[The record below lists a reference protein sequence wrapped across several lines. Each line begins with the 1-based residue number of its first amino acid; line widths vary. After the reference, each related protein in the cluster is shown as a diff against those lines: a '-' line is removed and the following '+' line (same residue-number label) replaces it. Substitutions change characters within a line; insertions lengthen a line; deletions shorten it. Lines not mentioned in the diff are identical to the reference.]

1 MTIRGSMRAAAIALF
16 GMLVLVAATHAETV
30 IRSVPL
36 LDVKVLDPYTNS
48 NYGTRNHGHM
58 IYETL
63 FAWDAHQRP
72 KPDMVG
78 DYSISPDRLTYH
90 FTLRPGLKW
99 QDGKPVTSAD
109 VIASLERWEQKDSLG
124 SKLAAATSALKPDGE
139 TSFTLVLNQP
149 FGLVL
154 DALAK
159 PSNYAPFILP
169 ERFAR
174 LPDSS
179 PQFEPIGS
187 GPFIFKK
194 DEWQPGNKNVYV
206 KNPNYVPRK
215 EPPDGFAGGKVVKV
229 DRVEWL
235 TMPDVNTAA
244 NALQAGEVDWLENV
258 SYDLVGQL
266 AGNPDLTV
274 RPTDPLGTQSY
285 LRPNQL
291 LPPFNNLK
299 ARQALLYM
307 VDHDEYGQAI
317 AGDKRF
323 YTDCWAFTM
332 CGSPYGSNAG
342 AVKPDLAKAKSL
354 LQEAGYK
361 GEPVTLLEPTNTPQF
376 DSATLVTAAQLRKLG
391 VAVDLVPMD
400 YNLMI
405 ARRARKDGWNL
416 YNSGNQAVDV
426 ASPMTNVYLASNCD
440 KAAPGWPCDKTIE
453 DLKDAFAAAATDEER
468 KAIAEKIQLRAI
480 ETVPYVPVAQ
490 LKIITAYRKTL
501 SNMLQSPIALYWN
514 VEKHG

>member
-1 MTIRGSMRAAAIALF
+1 MRKLGWLGVMALAIGGSMAL
-16 GMLVLVAATHAETV
+16 APQPRAETV

-36 LDVKVLDPYTNS
+36 LDVKILDPYTNS

-63 FAWDAHQRP
+63 FAWDSHQQP

-78 DYSISPDRLTYH
+78 DYSISADKLTYH

-99 QDGKPVTSAD
+99 QDGPPVTTAD
-109 VIASLERWEQKDSLG
+109 VIASLERWEQKDALG
-124 SKLAAATSALKPDGE
+124 EKLAAATASLKADDE
-139 TSFTLVLNQP
+139 KSFTLVLKQP

-174 LPDSS
+174 LPDGS
-179 PQFEPIGS
+179 PKFEPIGS

-206 KNPNYVPRK
+206 RNPDYVPRK

-244 NALQAGEVDWLENV
+244 NALLAGEVDWLENA
-258 SYDLVGQL
+258 SYDVVAQL
-266 AGNPDLTV
+266 EGKPGITV
-274 RPTDPLGTQSY
+274 EPTDPLGTQTY

-291 LPPFNNLK
+291 HPPFDNVK

-323 YTDCWAFTM
+323 YTDCWAFVM
-332 CGSPYGSNAG
+332 CGSPYGSQAG
-342 AVKPDLAKAKSL
+342 AVKQDFAKAKSL

-361 GEPVTLLEPTNTPQF
+361 GEKITLLEPTNTPQF
-376 DSATLVTAAQLRKLG
+376 DAAALVTAAQLRKIG
-391 VAVDLVPMD
+391 VAVDLVPVD
-400 YNLMI
+400 YNMMI
-405 ARRARKDGWNL
+405 ARRTKKDGWNL
-416 YNSGNQAVDV
+416 YDSGNQAVDV
-426 ASPMTNVYLASNCD
+426 ASPMTNVYLASNCAE
-440 KAAPGWPCDKTIE
+440 AAPGWPCDKEIE
-453 DLKDAFAAAATDEER
+453 DLKDAFTRATTDDER
-468 KAIAEKIQLRAI
+468 KAIAEKIQLRAM
-480 ETVPYVPVAQ
+480 ETVPYVPIAQ
-490 LKIITAYRKTL
+490 LKIIAAYRSSLTGVL
-501 SNMLQSPIALYWN
+501 HSPIALYWN